1 VSRTFRLV
9 SLHPGPEIGA
19 AVTASLTG
27 TSVAAASAALSD
39 LARAG
44 LVTECAAGRYA
55 LHDLLRAYAAGE
67 ARLADS
73 QEEQRS
79 ALHCMLDHYLQTAR
93 AADAAL
99 YPAIWSIEFGR
110 PLDATVP
117 EEFVSPEQALSWF
130 EAERPVLL
138 KLIDDAHAH
147 GFGAYS
153 WRLAWVIRRFLYAGG
168 YLHDLVRAQHAAL
181 AAAHRS
187 GGRDG
192 LAHTHLMLGRA
203 CTYVGEYQE
212 ADKSL
217 KQALVIFREDGHHV
231 GEAYANL
238 AMGCLMEAQR
248 QYLGALPFVQRAI
261 DLSAEFPADPGM
273 RPARASA
280 LNNSGWLRAC
290 AGEYHEARARS
301 EQALGLYRQAGNA
314 EGAAIA
320 LDSLGY
326 ICTRSGQ
333 HAQAIEYLRESLSLL
348 PVHGNRYKAA
358 EALEHLAQAYQASG
372 DIPAAREALRQVLA
386 IYEGL
391 NHPRAAVIRAE
402 IDDLGA

>member
-1 VSRTFRLV
+1 
-9 SLHPGPEIGA
+9 
-19 AVTASLTG
+19 
-27 TSVAAASAALSD
+27 
-39 LARAG
+39 
-44 LVTECAAGRYA
+44 
-55 LHDLLRAYAAGE
+55 
-67 ARLADS
+67 
-73 QEEQRS
+73 
-79 ALHCMLDHYLQTAR
+79 
-93 AADAAL
+93 
-99 YPAIWSIEFGR
+99 
-110 PLDATVP
+110 
-117 EEFVSPEQALSWF
+117 
-130 EAERPVLL
+130 
-138 KLIDDAHAH
+138 
-147 GFGAYS
+147 
-153 WRLAWVIRRFLYAGG
+153 
-168 YLHDLVRAQHAAL
+168 
-181 AAAHRS
+181 
-187 GGRDG
+187 
-192 LAHTHLMLGRA
+192 
-203 CTYVGEYQE
+203 
-212 ADKSL
+212 
-217 KQALVIFREDGHHV
+217 
-231 GEAYANL
+231 
-238 AMGCLMEAQR
+238 MEAQR

-333 HAQAIEYLRESLSLL
+333 HAQAIEYLRESLNLL

-372 DIPAAREALRQVLA
+372 DIPAAQEALRQVLA